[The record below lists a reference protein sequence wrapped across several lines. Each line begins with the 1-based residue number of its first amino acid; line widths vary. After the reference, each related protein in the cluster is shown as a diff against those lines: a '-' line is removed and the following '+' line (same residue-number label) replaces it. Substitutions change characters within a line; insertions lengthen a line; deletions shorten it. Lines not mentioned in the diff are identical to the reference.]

1 VVRIAIIVASALG
14 TLGFAALLA
23 VALGRAA
30 AIADQESERHHKERS
45 VTPSIAA
52 YRQSYA
58 GFARAQS
65 TIARA
70 STIACPSSITE
81 PTSRTSV
88 RTVRSPVNS
97 CTSRRPGIGLKTPGP
112 NATP

>member
-1 VVRIAIIVASALG
+1 MVCIAIIVASALG
-14 TLGFAALLA
+14 ILGFAALLA

-70 STIACPSSITE
+70 STITE
-81 PTSRTSV
+81 PASRTSV
-88 RTVRSPVNS
+88 RTDRSPVNS
-97 CTSRRPGIGLKTPGP
+97 CTSRRPGIRLKTPGP